1 MINNINDGP
10 KVFRDTCE
18 FNELLPIITLTSR
31 RVSKDI
37 SDLNA
42 LKVSKGAEIVKIDN
56 MINNLCIRWMNKMRR
71 LGVQPLNIT
80 HNGFKIR
87 YHLPDEHVLVD
98 INL

>member
-37 SDLNA
+37 SDLNV
-42 LKVSKGAEIVKIDN
+42 LKVSKGADTVKINN

-71 LGVQPLNIT
+71 LGVYPVNIT
-80 HNGFKIR
+80 HRGFIIK
-87 YHLPDEHVLVD
+87 YYLPDTHVVVD
-98 INL
+98 IKF